1 MRDRLFQ
8 TFPLNQG
15 DIPLFFPTPRG
26 GMTRPDACNRTARR
40 EIDCLCASPDNAFI
54 ISLDSATPAA
64 RFAAREADVVPAYLP
79 EQELLVLVKH
89 LRWLA
94 VIAPIVLI
102 ALLELVRFSTIGV
115 TSASSR
121 ILLDSVAA
129 SILIVVSVLMV
140 RAIGRMQDRLERHNN
155 ELLALHMAGLGVTA
169 ELSLDSVLNK
179 VVEQA
184 CGLVG
189 ARYGALSV
197 QRDDGS
203 IQNFITWG
211 VSPEVRA
218 RIGPPPV
225 GHGLLG
231 VVLREGERLRLPD
244 IGKDPRSHGF
254 PPNHPVMRS
263 LLAVPVVC
271 KGPFKANLYLS
282 EKPNGAPFSSSD
294 EETLERFA
302 VQAAIAIDNAH
313 LHRQVADLAVARER
327 LHIAHEMHDGIA
339 QVLGYVN
346 TKVQAATEYIRQGKT
361 EEGLTQLREL
371 GNAAR
376 EAYGDVREAIVDL
389 RTLPEA
395 SRPFHEVLKE
405 YVDRWMEQTDVS
417 TRLYIDA
424 TLSLPTATELQL
436 IRIIQES
443 LANVRKHARA
453 TTASIDLRS
462 RNGHV
467 VLTVIDDGVGVE
479 HASKTPAVFPR
490 FGVTTM
496 RERAESIGG
505 TFTIDSQPGRGTSVR
520 VEIPIRT
527 N

>member
-1 MRDRLFQ
+1 MG
-8 TFPLNQG
+8 T
-15 DIPLFFPTPRG
+15 DIL
-26 GMTRPDACNRTARR
+26 
-40 EIDCLCASPDNAFI
+40 
-54 ISLDSATPAA
+54 AA
-64 RFAAREADVVPAYLP
+64 AIAAREEDGVPAYSP

-102 ALLELVRFSTIGV
+102 ALLEFVRLSTVGV
-115 TSASSR
+115 TSISSR
-121 ILLDSVAA
+121 LLLDGVAA
-129 SILIVVSVLMV
+129 SILILVSVFMV
-140 RAIGRMQDRLERHNN
+140 RATGRMQDRLERHNK
-155 ELLALHMAGLGVTA
+155 ELLALHAAGLGVTA
-169 ELSLDSVLNK
+169 ELSLESVLNK
-179 VVEQA
+179 AVEQA

-197 QRDDGS
+197 HRDDGS
-203 IQNFITWG
+203 IQTFITSG

-231 VVLREGERLRLPD
+231 VVLREGERLRLPN
-244 IGKDPRSHGF
+244 ISGDPRSHGF
-254 PPNHPVMRS
+254 PANHPVMRS

-271 KGPFKANLYLS
+271 KGPFKGNLYLS
-282 EKPNGAPFSSSD
+282 EKANGTAFSTSD

-346 TKVQAATEYIRQGKT
+346 TKVQAATEYLRQGKT

-371 GNAAR
+371 GSAAR
-376 EAYGDVREAIVDL
+376 EAYGDVREAIFDL

-395 SRPFHEVLKE
+395 SRPFHGVLQE
-405 YVDRWMEQTDVS
+405 YVDRWMEQAAVS
-417 TRLYIDA
+417 TRLFVDA
-424 TLSLPTATELQL
+424 TLSLPTATELQI

-453 TTASIDLRS
+453 TTATIDLRN
-462 RNGHV
+462 RDGHV
-467 VLTVIDDGVGVE
+467 VLTVVDDGVGVE
-479 HASKTPAVFPR
+479 QASKSPSVFPR

-505 TFTIDSQPGRGTSVR
+505 TFAIDSQPGRGTTVR
-520 VEIPIRT
+520 VEIPIRE